1 MDKKHYLYGAAVQ
14 GIQNFIFQTNE
25 LKDIVGASELVEAV
39 CTSAFDEFGSDP
51 SKSIVRAAGNIKYD
65 FDDEEQCK
73 KAVLE
78 FPKKVQGMAPGITI
92 SQAVVEYEP
101 KEPQSQT
108 QVQGISQAVEK
119 YDQKAEQFS
128 NIVKQL
134 GSFLRIQ
141 RNCPARSN
149 VHGLIGTRRSRKTGL
164 PAVAIQYNDYLDEP
178 TFKKKERAEE
188 ATYNV
193 CEKAFGVNF
202 VRKYNKKIPFNIG
215 EITKRNNWIAIV
227 HADGNGFGKIFQKV
241 GHDKEKLSV
250 FSKRVDEL
258 TQNAARMAFAD
269 IKGAIDEELN
279 TPQCF
284 IPIRPV
290 VLNGDDLTVIIRGDL
305 ALPYANAFLKNFEK
319 VTADELQSEF
329 GGGLTACAGVAFI
342 KSSYPFYYGYALA
355 EDLCARAKNKA
366 KKLNEDLAPS
376 CLMFHKVQDSFV
388 ENYEKIIERELTP
401 SVGLSFE
408 FGPYFIE
415 IDKQTGYWTVK
426 DLLDSQKKL
435 TGEEGNIIKSH
446 LRKWIE
452 LLYVPQEDITNR
464 NNDEVGNGLAEQYL
478 NRFKSLLSDK
488 SLSFSEELT
497 TGRRDMRVRNHIEKT
512 IKTYPTYDVLALHSI
527 YEVVTK

>member
-1 MDKKHYLYGAAVQ
+1 MGKRYLYGAAVQ

-25 LKDIVGASELVEAV
+25 LKDIVGASELVEMV
-39 CTSAFDEFGSDP
+39 CTSAFDDFGNDP
-51 SKSIVRAAGNIKYD
+51 LKSIVRAAGNIKYD

-92 SQAVVEYEP
+92 SQAVVEYNPE
-101 KEPQSQT
+101 T
-108 QVQGISQAVEK
+108 DFA
-119 YDQKAEQFS
+119 D
-128 NIVKQL
+128 IVKQL
-134 GSFLRIQ
+134 ESFLRIQ
-141 RNCPARSN
+141 RNCPVRSN
-149 VHGLIGTRRSRKTGL
+149 VHGLIGARRSRKTGL
-164 PAVAIQYNDYLDEP
+164 PAVAIRYNDYLDEP
-178 TFKKKERAEE
+178 TFKKKERAKD
-188 ATYNV
+188 ATYKI
-193 CEKAFGVNF
+193 CEKAFGKDF
-202 VRKYNKKIPFNIG
+202 VQEYKEKIPFNIG

-241 GHDKEKLSV
+241 GHDKKKLSA
-250 FSKRVDEL
+250 FSKKVDEL
-258 TQNAARMAFAD
+258 TQKAACKAFAD
-269 IKGAIDEELN
+269 IKGEIDEELN

-305 ALPYANAFLKNFEK
+305 AIPYANAFLENFK
-319 VTADELQSEF
+319 TVTADELQSEF

-355 EDLCARAKNKA
+355 EDLCTRAKAKA

-388 ENYEKIIERELTP
+388 ENYEEIIERELTP

-408 FGPYFIE
+408 FGPYFIH
-415 IDKQTGYWTVK
+415 KQAEYWTI
-426 DLLDSQKKL
+426 DELLDSHKKL
-435 TGEEGNIIKSH
+435 TGEEGNVIKSH
-446 LRKWIE
+446 LRKWVE
-452 LLYVPQEDITNR
+452 LLYVAQEDMINC
-464 NNDEVGNGLAEQYL
+464 NNDTVGNGLAEQYL

-488 SLSFSEELT
+488 SLSSSEELT

>member
-1 MDKKHYLYGAAVQ
+1 MGKRYLYGAAVQ

-25 LKDIVGASELVEAV
+25 LKDIVGASELVEMI
-39 CTSAFDEFGSDP
+39 CTSAFDDFGCDS

-92 SQAVVEYEP
+92 SQAVVEYNPED
-101 KEPQSQT
+101 EET
-108 QVQGISQAVEK
+108 
-119 YDQKAEQFS
+119 EQFS
-128 NIVKQL
+128 DIVKQL
-134 GSFLRIQ
+134 ESFLRIQ

-149 VHGLIGTRRSRKTGL
+149 VHGLIGIRRSRKTGL

-178 TFKKKERAEE
+178 TFKKKEKAKD
-188 ATYNV
+188 ATYNI
-193 CEKAFGVNF
+193 CEKAFGKDF
-202 VRKYNKKIPFNIG
+202 VKEYKEKIPFNIG

-241 GHDKEKLSV
+241 GQDKKKLSA
-250 FSKRVDEL
+250 FSKKVDEL
-258 TQNAARMAFAD
+258 TQKAACKAFAD
-269 IKGAIDEELN
+269 IKGEIDEELN
-279 TPQCF
+279 TPQSF

-305 ALPYANAFLKNFEK
+305 AIPYANAFLKNFEK

-329 GGGLTACAGVAFI
+329 GGGLTACAGVSFI

-355 EDLCARAKNKA
+355 EDLCTRAKAKA
-366 KKLNEDLAPS
+366 KKLNENLAPS

-388 ENYEKIIERELTP
+388 ENYEEIIERELTP

-408 FGPYFIE
+408 FGPYFIH
-415 IDKQTGYWTVK
+415 KQAEYWTI
-426 DLLDSQKKL
+426 DELLDSHKKL
-435 TGEEGNIIKSH
+435 TGEEGNVIKSH
-446 LRKWIE
+446 LRKWVE
-452 LLYVPQEDITNR
+452 LLYVAQEDMINC
-464 NNDEVGNGLAEQYL
+464 NNDTAGNGLAEQYL

-488 SLSFSEELT
+488 KSLSFSEELT
-497 TGRRDMRVRNHIEKT
+497 TGRRDTRVRDHVEKT
-512 IKTYPTYDVLALHSI
+512 IKTYSAYDVLALHSI

>member
-14 GIQNFIFQTNE
+14 GIQSFIFQTNE
-25 LKDIVGASELVEAV
+25 LKDIVGASELVEMV
-39 CTSAFDEFGSDP
+39 CTSAFDDFGNDP

-78 FPKKVQGMAPGITI
+78 FPKKVQGIAPGITI
-92 SQAVVEYEP
+92 SQAVVEYDPET
-101 KEPQSQT
+101 K
-108 QVQGISQAVEK
+108 K
-119 YDQKAEQFS
+119 FS
-128 NIVKQL
+128 EIVKQL
-134 GSFLRIQ
+134 EYFLRIQ

-149 VHGLIGTRRSRKTGL
+149 IHGLMGIRRSRKTGL

-178 TFKKKERAEE
+178 TFKKKERAKD
-188 ATYNV
+188 ATYKI
-193 CEKAFGVNF
+193 CEKAFGKDF
-202 VRKYNKKIPFNIG
+202 VQEYKEKIPFNIG
-215 EITKRNNWIAIV
+215 QITKRNNWIAIV
-227 HADGNGFGKIFQKV
+227 HADGNGFGKIFQRI
-241 GHDKEKLSV
+241 GHDKKKLSV

-258 TQNAARMAFAD
+258 TQKAAYMAFAD
-269 IKGAIDEELN
+269 IKGEFDEELN

-305 ALPYANAFLKNFEK
+305 AIPYANAFLKNFEK
-319 VTADELQSEF
+319 VTAHELQSEF
-329 GGGLTACAGVAFI
+329 GGGLTACAGIVFI

-355 EDLCARAKNKA
+355 EDLCTRAKSKA
-366 KKLNEDLAPS
+366 KKLSEDLAPS

-388 ENYEKIIERELTP
+388 ENYEEIIERELTP

-408 FGPYFIE
+408 FGPYFIH
-415 IDKQTGYWTVK
+415 KQTGYWTID
-426 DLLDSQKKL
+426 DLLDFQKKL
-435 TGEEGNIIKSH
+435 KGEEGNVIKSH
-446 LRKWIE
+446 LRKWVE
-452 LLYVPQEDITNR
+452 LLYVPQKDIINC
-464 NNDEVGNGLAEQYL
+464 NNDTAVNGLAEQYL

-488 SLSFSEELT
+488 LLSFSEELT
-497 TGRRDMRVRNHIEKT
+497 IGRRDVKVKNHVEKT

>member
-1 MDKKHYLYGAAVQ
+1 MNKKHYLYGAAVQ

-25 LKDIVGASELVEAV
+25 LKDIVGASELVEAA

-65 FDDEEQCK
+65 FDDKEQCK

-92 SQAVVEYEP
+92 SQAVVEYNPE
-101 KEPQSQT
+101 T
-108 QVQGISQAVEK
+108 DFA
-119 YDQKAEQFS
+119 D
-128 NIVKQL
+128 IVKQL
-134 GSFLRIQ
+134 EAFLRIE

-178 TFKKKERAEE
+178 TFKKKERAKD
-188 ATYNV
+188 ATYKI
-193 CEKAFGVNF
+193 CEKAFGKDF
-202 VRKYNKKIPFNIG
+202 VQEYKEKIPFNIG

-241 GHDKEKLSV
+241 GHDKKKLSA
-250 FSKRVDEL
+250 FSKKVDEL
-258 TQNAARMAFAD
+258 TQKAARKAFAD
-269 IKGAIDEELN
+269 IKGEIDEELN

-305 ALPYANAFLKNFEK
+305 AMPYANAFLKNFEK

-355 EDLCARAKNKA
+355 EDLCTRAKNKA
-366 KKLNEDLAPS
+366 KKLNKDLAPS
-376 CLMFHKVQDSFV
+376 CLMFHKVQDSFI
-388 ENYEKIIERELTP
+388 ENYEEIIERELTP

-415 IDKQTGYWTVK
+415 IDKQTGYWTAK

-446 LRKWIE
+446 LRKWIA

-497 TGRRDMRVRNHIEKT
+497 TGRRDMKMRNHIEKT

>member
-25 LKDIVGASELVEAV
+25 LKDIVGASELVEMV
-39 CTSAFDEFGSDP
+39 CTSAFDVFGSDS

-92 SQAVVEYEP
+92 SQAVVEYNP
-101 KEPQSQT
+101 KT
-108 QVQGISQAVEK
+108 DFA
-119 YDQKAEQFS
+119 D
-128 NIVKQL
+128 IVKQL
-134 GSFLRIQ
+134 ESFLRIQ

-149 VHGLIGTRRSRKTGL
+149 VNGLIGTRRSRKTGL
-164 PAVAIQYNDYLDEP
+164 PAIAIQYNDYLDEP
-178 TFKKKERAEE
+178 TFKKKERAEK
-188 ATYNV
+188 ATYKV
-193 CEKAFGVNF
+193 CEKAFGKDF
-202 VRKYNKKIPFNIG
+202 VQEYKKKIPFNIG

-241 GHDKEKLSV
+241 GHDKKKLSA
-250 FSKRVDEL
+250 FSKKVDEL
-258 TQNAARMAFAD
+258 TQKAACKAFAD
-269 IKGAIDEELN
+269 IKEEIDEELN

-305 ALPYANAFLKNFEK
+305 AIPYANAFLKNFEK

-329 GGGLTACAGVAFI
+329 GGGLTACAGVSFI

-355 EDLCARAKNKA
+355 EDLCTRAKSKA
-366 KKLNEDLAPS
+366 KKLNENLAPS

-408 FGPYFIE
+408 FGPYFID

-426 DLLDSQKKL
+426 DLLDYQKKL

-497 TGRRDMRVRNHIEKT
+497 TGRRDMRVRDHIEKT